1 MANLSNLVDLTASPE
16 SQFEPLP
23 SGDYPVVV
31 VGSEVKT
38 TKRGDGQYLELQM
51 QVMSG
56 AYSGRTLWSRVTL
69 SNPNATATQIGQQQ
83 LAQLR
88 HATGQM
94 QLSDSQQLHG
104 VPVQARVEHVKADPS
119 KHRDRDG
126 NEVRSFKAL
135 AGATSAQPV
144 AAHRPAAPAAPAGGL
159 PWQTKAA

>member
-16 SQFEPLP
+16 SQFDPLP
-23 SGDYPVVV
+23 SGDYPVVIV
-31 VGSEVKT
+31 ESEVKT

-56 AYSGRTLWSRVTL
+56 PYSGRTLWSRVTL

-88 HATGQM
+88 HATGVM
-94 QLSDSQQLHG
+94 QLSDSQQLHSI
-104 VPVQARVEHVKADPS
+104 PVQARVEHVKADPA

-126 NEVRSFKAL
+126 NEIRSFKAL
-135 AGATSAQPV
+135 AGAPAVQQV
-144 AAHRPAAPAAPAGGL
+144 AATQKPAANTQAGGL
-159 PWQTKAA
+159 PWQRAG